1 MKIWDRV
8 VHLLRCAAVPLLLPL
23 PPLGSE
29 ILVFSPGAT
38 QLATAW
44 PPKCAY
50 INLAWFPEVHGLF
63 LFFFWIYLFIFVRA
77 GFELRAGASS
87 SCGEQKLL
95 SSCGARLSHCG
106 AFSCC
111 RAQAL
116 GTSAS
121 VVMAHVLSCPAACG
135 IRVSGPG
142 IKPMS
147 PAWADE
153 VLTAGALG
161 KTLGL
166 SFY

>member
-1 MKIWDRV
+1 MKIWGRV
-8 VHLLRCAAVPLLLPL
+8 VHRLRCVAAPLLLPL

-38 QLATAW
+38 QLTTAW

-50 INLAWFPEVHGLF
+50 LNLAWFPEVHGLF
-63 LFFFWIYLFIFVRA
+63 LFFFGFTYLFLCVLDLSCCAR
-77 GFELRAGASS
+77 ASS

-95 SSCGARLSHCG
+95 SRCGARVSHCG

-121 VVMAHVLSCPAACG
+121 AVVAHVLGCPAACG
-135 IRVSGPG
+135 ILASGPG

-153 VLTAGALG
+153 FLTTGALG